1 MKTALV
7 VLGYIVSLWFIAAG
21 ALYAIETGER
31 PPLVGMILM
40 LAGGAFVIGQSYYI
54 PKKDK

>member
-1 MKTALV
+1 MKTALI
-7 VLGYIVSLWFIAAG
+7 VLGYILSFWFIVAG

-40 LAGGAFVIGQSYYI
+40 LAGGAFIIGHSYYI